1 MERKEGR
8 NRGRERERERVDESK
23 VMTTEQGTVV
33 DLDMVTKEKREKLT
47 KVKTGCST
55 IALQTVYI
63 TAAAVV
69 RVYLRIAGE
78 REVARRSLLAVWTRS
93 SSFRARRLGWLE
105 STKKQRK

>member
-1 MERKEGR
+1 
-8 NRGRERERERVDESK
+8 
-23 VMTTEQGTVV
+23 MTTEQGTVV

-47 KVKTGCST
+47 KVKMGCIT

-63 TAAAVV
+63 TAAAAAAV

-93 SSFRARRLGWLE
+93 SSFRARRLGLLE